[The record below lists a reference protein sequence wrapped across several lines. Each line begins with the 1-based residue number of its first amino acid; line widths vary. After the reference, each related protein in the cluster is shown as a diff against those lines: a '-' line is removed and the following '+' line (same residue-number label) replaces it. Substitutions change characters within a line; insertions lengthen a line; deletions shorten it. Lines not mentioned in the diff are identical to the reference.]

1 MAVAE
6 DYLLRSIQ
14 DISRLISTLLL
25 GKERIELEE
34 DINEKENKEAIR
46 LHKQLISMADQGQ
59 INEAENLLSEEM
71 LEGDKVYLELA
82 LDFYLYL
89 NNFEDDFLEE
99 HDYSREEIL
108 DGIRMLGED
117 WGIVG
122 LGQLS

>member
-1 MAVAE
+1 
-6 DYLLRSIQ
+6 
-14 DISRLISTLLL
+14 
-25 GKERIELEE
+25 
-34 DINEKENKEAIR
+34 
-46 LHKQLISMADQGQ
+46 
-59 INEAENLLSEEM
+59 M

-117 WGIVG
+117 WGIAG